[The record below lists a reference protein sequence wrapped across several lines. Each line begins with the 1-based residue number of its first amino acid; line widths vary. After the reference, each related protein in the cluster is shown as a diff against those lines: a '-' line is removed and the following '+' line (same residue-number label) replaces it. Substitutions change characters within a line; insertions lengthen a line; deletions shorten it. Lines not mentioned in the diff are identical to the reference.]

1 MVYIIK
7 FRIYIYGEGKY
18 IISIIKFRT
27 NIRLVM
33 VLYDTHAHPMGPP
46 ILTTCHF
53 NVTPTLRKNMVCITL
68 QINTCKAMLTLHSF
82 WLRT

>member
-33 VLYDTHAHPMGPP
+33 VF
-46 ILTTCHF
+46 I
-53 NVTPTLRKNMVCITL
+53 
-68 QINTCKAMLTLHSF
+68 
-82 WLRT
+82 